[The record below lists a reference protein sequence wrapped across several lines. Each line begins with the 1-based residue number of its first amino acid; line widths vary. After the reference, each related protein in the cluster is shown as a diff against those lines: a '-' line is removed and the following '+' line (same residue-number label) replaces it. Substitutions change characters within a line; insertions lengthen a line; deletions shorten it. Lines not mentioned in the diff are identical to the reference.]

1 MPYFNEL
8 AAKFNTLHE
17 WLDLKKEQGADFE
30 DIHNEVSKFLG
41 NMTEQVQQLSG
52 SRDADEPD
60 ALDEIKK
67 LRPQGPRVLP
77 LDLTEDQLYNKMLG
91 AWLGRSAGCILGIPV
106 EGRSRQW
113 IEAWAKKLGQ
123 PYPLTEYF
131 AGYPDISRIH
141 YSEPIENSLKAN
153 IDHVSA
159 DDDLV
164 YSVLGLLILE
174 EYGLNFTPEN
184 VGEAWVKYL
193 PLACTAERV
202 ALENLKNGLI
212 PPQTALKDNP
222 YYEWIGADIRSDPW
236 SYCAPGLPE
245 LAAEFAWRD
254 ATVSHIRN
262 GIYGEMFFS
271 AVIAAAFA
279 ERDTRKLLHI
289 GLSEIPAKCA
299 LTETVLET
307 IKWCYDDRDWSK
319 THDRVAERYAGMSGA
334 HTLNNAAITIMGLL
348 YGEGDFEKTI
358 SLAVMGGIDTDCNA
372 ATAGSIMGAIIG
384 AEALPAKWTK
394 PLGDTL
400 NTYLNGQTRQSI
412 TDLARRCCKIAA
424 QTRNMK

>member
-1 MPYFNEL
+1 MSYFHEL

-17 WLDLKKEQGADFE
+17 WLDLKKEQGADSE
-30 DIHNEVSKFLG
+30 DIQNEVSKFLG
-41 NMTEQVQQLSG
+41 GMTERVQQLSG
-52 SRDADEPD
+52 PRDADEPD

-77 LDLTEDQLYNKMLG
+77 LDLTNDQLYNKMLG

-106 EGRSRQW
+106 EGRSRQY
-113 IEAWAKKLGQ
+113 IEFWTKHLGQ

-131 AGYPDISRIH
+131 AAYPDISRIH

-153 IDHVSA
+153 LDHVTA
-159 DDDLV
+159 DDDLA

-184 VGEAWVKYL
+184 VGDAWIKYL
-193 PLACTAERV
+193 PMACTAERV
-202 ALENLKNGLI
+202 ALDNLKAGLK
-212 PPQTALKDNP
+212 PPQTAIKDNP
-222 YYEWIGADIRSDPW
+222 YCEWIGADIRSDPW
-236 SYCAPGLPE
+236 GYCAPGLPE

-271 AVIAAAFA
+271 AIIAAAFA
-279 ERDTRKLLHI
+279 EGDMRKLLEI
-289 GLSEIPAKCA
+289 GLSEIPSKCA
-299 LTETVLET
+299 LTETVNET
-307 IKWCYDDRDWSK
+307 IDWCNADHDWYK
-319 THDRVAERYAGMSGA
+319 THDRVLAHYAGMSGA
-334 HTLNNAAITIMGLL
+334 HTLNNAAITIMALL
-348 YGEGDFEKTI
+348 HGEGDFEKTI

-384 AEALPAKWTK
+384 AEALPAKWIQR
-394 PLGDTL
+394 LGDKL
-400 NTYLNGQTRQSI
+400 ITYLKGQTQHSI
-412 TDLARRCCKIAA
+412 SDLARRCCAIAA
-424 QTRNMK
+424 QARGLV